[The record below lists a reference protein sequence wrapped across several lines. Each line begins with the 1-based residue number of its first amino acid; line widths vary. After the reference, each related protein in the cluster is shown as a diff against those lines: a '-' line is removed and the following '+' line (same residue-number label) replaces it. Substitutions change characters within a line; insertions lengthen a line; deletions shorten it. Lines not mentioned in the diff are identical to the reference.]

1 MRFFSLSFVFLLSG
15 CTSNIYT
22 MRPAPP
28 FAAVVGPAIIA
39 HRGGSLEAPE
49 NTLAA
54 MKHGIDV
61 GSDWQELDV
70 QFSADDILVVM
81 HDDTLE
87 RTSDGQGDVASYSAA
102 KLSTFHVGRPQPSRS
117 MREYLKGA
125 GKSELLFKDQY
136 KSERVPRLSE
146 VLALQDA
153 RLMIEIKT
161 LPKKKQQKVVDA
173 VIADIYSAKK
183 EDHCAIGSF
192 DFDIL
197 EKAYN
202 ADPSIPL
209 IGIAEDVKIE
219 KLLSLPLSVW
229 AVHKAQA
236 KDALKHAPAGVA
248 VWVWTVY
255 SLEEAVELRNLGVH
269 GIITDVPQAVV
280 AGLRKPAS
288 LYIEHQ

>member
-1 MRFFSLSFVFLLSG
+1 
-15 CTSNIYT
+15 
-22 MRPAPP
+22 MRPNPP

-54 MKHGIDV
+54 LKHGIDV
-61 GSDWQELDV
+61 GSDWQEIDV
-70 QFSADDILVVM
+70 QFSADDIVVLM

-87 RTSDGQGDVASYSAA
+87 RTSDGQGGVNTHSAA
-102 KLSTFHVGRPQPSRS
+102 KLATFHVGTPQPSTS
-117 MREYLKGA
+117 MGEYLKSA
-125 GKSELLFKDQY
+125 GQSELAFKDKY
-136 KSERVPRLSE
+136 KSERVPSLAQAL
-146 VLALQDA
+146 VLPDA
-153 RLMIEIKT
+153 RLMIEIKR
-161 LPKKKQQKVVDA
+161 LPKNKQQKVVDA
-173 VIADIYSAKK
+173 VIAEIYSAKM

-192 DFDIL
+192 DFEIL

-202 ADPSIPL
+202 TDPSIPL

-219 KLLSLPLSVW
+219 KLLSLPLNVW

-236 KDALKHAPAGVA
+236 KEALKHAPAGVA

-255 SLEEAVELRNLGVH
+255 SLAEAVELRNLGVH

-280 AGLRKPAS
+280 GGLRKPES
-288 LYIEHQ
+288 LYIEHSTDVP